1 MPDGFCSEQN
11 GGYLLHQCGRFR
23 STTTTTTRV
32 NRLVIGGRSILLQ
45 LLLLLLFSLPV
56 PEMTVG

>member
-23 STTTTTTRV
+23 STTTTTRV